1 MKFLRRCALLALLVL
16 PTLARAADIDG
27 AALALWWGVPFAGL
41 LLSIALM
48 PLLVPIF
55 WHHHFGKV
63 TAAWGLAFLV
73 PFALAFGGGAAGVSL
88 VHALLAE
95 YLPFVILLTALFTVA
110 GGIYIR
116 GNLHGNPLLNTAI
129 LAIGAVL
136 ASFMGTTGASMLLI
150 RPLIRANDNR
160 AHKAHVVVFFIFI
173 VSNAGGSLT
182 PLGDRRCSWGS

>member
-88 VHALLAE
+88 VHALLAC
-95 YLPFVILLTALFTVA
+95 
-110 GGIYIR
+110 R
-116 GNLHGNPLLNTAI
+116 
-129 LAIGAVL
+129 
-136 ASFMGTTGASMLLI
+136 S
-150 RPLIRANDNR
+150 
-160 AHKAHVVVFFIFI
+160 
-173 VSNAGGSLT
+173 
-182 PLGDRRCSWGS
+182 